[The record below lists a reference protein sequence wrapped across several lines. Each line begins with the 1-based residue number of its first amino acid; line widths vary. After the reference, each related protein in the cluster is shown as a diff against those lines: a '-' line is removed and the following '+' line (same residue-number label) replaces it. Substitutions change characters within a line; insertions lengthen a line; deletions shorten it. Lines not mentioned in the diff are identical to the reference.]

1 MTETAGRV
9 CVCVVGYW
17 SASTIERC
25 LRSVL
30 RDPAVAR
37 LVVIDNASGDD
48 TAAFVRGIAGDDARV
63 TLIINPENR
72 GFGAACNQAAH
83 LAGSAYLLFLNPD
96 AFADNGAIGA
106 LARHLDSVPDLGL
119 LGCRVVDASGAPCGP
134 QLRREPTWRRS
145 LMSSAGLARLERWCP
160 TFEGV
165 EAPLPEAWHKPES
178 APAQSRRGA
187 ARAGGGNDAT
197 NVQRAADLIAADA
210 VNGAAMLVRREA
222 FAQVGGFDE
231 RFVLHAEDLDL
242 CRRIRDAGWRVA
254 VAADVVVQHI
264 GGVSSRRRPL
274 WVEWQKT
281 RSLWRYFRTHEAHAN
296 FGVRGLVAAG
306 LAARLAR
313 RLPVLAWRRVRR

>member
-1 MTETAGRV
+1 VTETAGRV

-17 SASTIERC
+17 SASTIEGC

-30 RDPAVAR
+30 RDPAVSR

-48 TAAFVRGIAGDDARV
+48 TAAIVRNIAGDDARL
-63 TLIINPENR
+63 TLIVNPENR
-72 GFGAACNQAAH
+72 GFGAACNQAAR
-83 LAGSAYLLFLNPD
+83 LDGSAYLLFLNPD
-96 AFADNGAIGA
+96 AFAEPGAIA
-106 LARHLDSVPDLGL
+106 KLARHLDSAPDVGL

-145 LMSSAGLARLERWCP
+145 LMSSTRLSRLERWSP
-160 TFEGV
+160 MFEGV
-165 EAPLPEAWHKPES
+165 EAPLPSATHAQES
-178 APAQSRRGA
+178 APAQPGRRSPASAGHGA
-187 ARAGGGNDAT
+187 ADVARAES
-197 NVQRAADLIAADA
+197 LIAADA
-210 VNGAAMLVRREA
+210 VNGAAMMVRREA
-222 FAQVGGFDE
+222 FEQVGGFDE

-296 FGVRGLVAAG
+296 PAVRGFVAAG
-306 LAARLAR
+306 LAARLAA